1 MQIGLNQINLD
12 QIGSNW
18 IKLYIIGFNEINW
31 TKLDQTGSKREQ
43 IGSNQL
49 KLDQIWSPWFSKKKN
64 LGGKLT
70 IKSCTLWS
78 NWIKLELIDLP
89 KFEGGGLSPT
99 PAISFVLLSL
109 IIEKLGLH
117 FMVGTC
123 SSLLF
128 FSSEIFIEMTVHTSK
143 LFVKMGP
150 NWNYLFRL
158 SHLWSKFLVI
168 LAGMLVGDLL
178 QVL

>member
-1 MQIGLNQINLD
+1 MLHAFENSVMVFWPLLPIYSFALVVWFKSDQIRSNWFKLVQIGLNQINLD

-70 IKSCTLWS
+70 FKSCTLWS
-78 NWIKLELIDLP
+78 NWIELDQIIINWSA
-89 KFEGGGLSPT
+89 KIWGWGLVPH
-99 PAISFVLLSL
+99 PCHIL
-109 IIEKLGLH
+109 
-117 FMVGTC
+117 C
-123 SSLLF
+123 
-128 FSSEIFIEMTVHTSK
+128 
-143 LFVKMGP
+143 
-150 NWNYLFRL
+150 
-158 SHLWSKFLVI
+158 LVI
-168 LAGMLVGDLL
+168 FDYWETWLTLV
-178 QVL
+178 